1 MNLFLTSDL
10 KNPNIWK
17 SLHMAKAE
25 LIKNIHDREVD
36 SSDINKL
43 FWIYSTEHKD
53 VFIPGH
59 LKSLITQYSVLIPHM
74 PNNRMLALHE
84 YLYILRNIRNQL
96 DPFIQKI
103 EPILKMARTHAKTE
117 MQDVLSEDTY
127 TAFESDDTQAKYD
140 NLVKEKFSQLMD
152 SVFEFEEPT
161 YDRDRFQQEIAL
173 LPETWKQNNYNDLFM
188 FAVL

>member
-1 MNLFLTSDL
+1 
-10 KNPNIWK
+10 
-17 SLHMAKAE
+17 MAKAE
-25 LIKNIHDREVD
+25 LIKNIHDRDVD

-59 LKSLITQYSVLIPHM
+59 LKSLITQYNVSIPHM
-74 PNNRMLALHE
+74 PDNRMLALHE
-84 YLYILRNIRNQL
+84 YLYILRNIRSQL
-96 DPFIQKI
+96 APFIQKI
-103 EPILKMARTHAKTE
+103 EPFLKMARTHAKTE
-117 MQDVLSEDTY
+117 MQDVLYEDAY
-127 TAFESDDTQAKYD
+127 TAFESEDTQAKYD
-140 NLVKEKFSQLMD
+140 NLVKEKFSQLMN